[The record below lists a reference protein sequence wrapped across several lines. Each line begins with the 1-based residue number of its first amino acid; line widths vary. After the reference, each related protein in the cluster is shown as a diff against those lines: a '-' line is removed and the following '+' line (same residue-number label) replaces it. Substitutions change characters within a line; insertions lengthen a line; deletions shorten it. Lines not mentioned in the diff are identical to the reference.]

1 MSVFAQTPCTVL
13 IADDEEGPRE
23 QLRAALARLAPELA
37 VVAQSANGV
46 DAWDDCLAFEPQL
59 CFLDIRMPG
68 LSGLE
73 VAQRLA
79 QLAEPPQVV
88 FVTAYGDHALSAFEA
103 GAVDY
108 LLKPVEDAR
117 LVQCLQRLRGR
128 AVAASP
134 TSPTSPAA
142 APGTLAD
149 AAGEGLTTSATA
161 FDVAGLAV
169 HTPPA
174 AHPGGLNAATLEL
187 LRQLLPPQRP
197 PMRPIQASHGRE
209 VQLIAPEDVLFF
221 QSDSR
226 YTRVVHRD
234 GEAWIRTA
242 LKELLADL
250 DPHLFWQVHR
260 SVVVNSRF
268 VASATRLDENTMQL
282 SLKGSAEKLPVSR
295 QFQGLFK
302 GQ

>member
-1 MSVFAQTPCTVL
+1 MTTKIRTL

-23 QLRAALARLAPELA
+23 QLRAALARLAPELEI
-37 VVAQSANGV
+37 VAASVNGC
-46 DAWDDCLAFEPQL
+46 DAWDDCLEHEPQL

-68 LSGLE
+68 MSGLE
-73 VAQRLA
+73 VGQRLS

-108 LLKPVEDAR
+108 VLKPVEDTR
-117 LVQCLQRLRGR
+117 LQQCLQRLRQR
-128 AVAASP
+128 QAAIAAEAE
-134 TSPTSPAA
+134 PA
-142 APGTLAD
+142 
-149 AAGEGLTTSATA
+149 
-161 FDVAGLAV
+161 
-169 HTPPA
+169 PA
-174 AHPGGLNAATLEL
+174 MPAATLEL
-187 LRQLLPPQRP
+187 LRQLLPAQRP
-197 PMRPIQASHGRE
+197 SSRPIQASQGRE
-209 VQLIAPEDVLFF
+209 IQLISPDDILFF

-242 LKELLADL
+242 LKELLTDL
-250 DPHLFWQVHR
+250 DPAVFWQVHR
-260 SVVVNSRF
+260 SVLVNSRF
-268 VASATRLDENTMQL
+268 IASATRVDENTMQL
-282 SLKGSAEKLPVSR
+282 SIKGSAEKLPVSR